1 MRQRLHL
8 TRARQADD
16 GDVDTFA
23 IIMSNALM
31 LTFQRHM
38 KILPRMNMLM
48 LVMIDLNILVV
59 VVGVN
64 THVIGFDSPVMAQ
77 ILEQNSS
84 SGHPVNSL
92 ADGLI

>member
-1 MRQRLHL
+1 
-8 TRARQADD
+8 
-16 GDVDTFA
+16 
-23 IIMSNALM
+23 M
-31 LTFQRHM
+31 LTFQRHT
-38 KILPRMNMLM
+38 KILQKMNMLM
-48 LVMIDLNILVV
+48 LVLIYVNVLIV
-59 VVGVN
+59 VVGAT

>member
-1 MRQRLHL
+1 MLML
-8 TRARQADD
+8 ILF
-16 GDVDTFA
+16 VM
-23 IIMSNALM
+23 IMSNALM
-31 LTFQRHM
+31 LTFQRYI

-48 LVMIDLNILVV
+48 VVMINLNVLIVV
-59 VVGVN
+59 ASVT

>member
-1 MRQRLHL
+1 
-8 TRARQADD
+8 
-16 GDVDTFA
+16 
-23 IIMSNALM
+23 MSNALTM
-31 LTFQRHM
+31 TFQRDT

-48 LVMIDLNILVV
+48 LLMINLNVLIVV
-59 VVGVN
+59 ASVT

-77 ILEQNSS
+77 ILEQKSS

>member
-1 MRQRLHL
+1 MINVNVL
-8 TRARQADD
+8 
-16 GDVDTFA
+16 
-23 IIMSNALM
+23 
-31 LTFQRHM
+31 
-38 KILPRMNMLM
+38 NM
-48 LVMIDLNILVV
+48 
-59 VVGVN
+59 VVGVT

>member
-1 MRQRLHL
+1 M
-8 TRARQADD
+8 
-16 GDVDTFA
+16 
-23 IIMSNALM
+23 M
-31 LTFQRHM
+31 TFQRHTKRM
-38 KILPRMNMLM
+38 PRMNVLM
-48 LVMIDLNILVV
+48 LVMINLNILIV
-59 VVGVN
+59 VVGVT

>member
-1 MRQRLHL
+1 MRQR
-8 TRARQADD
+8 TNARARQADD
-16 GDVDTFA
+16 GDVDTFV
-23 IIMSNALM
+23 IIMPNALM
-31 LTFQRHM
+31 LTFQRHT

-48 LVMIDLNILVV
+48 LVMIDLNVLIV
-59 VVGVN
+59 VVGVT